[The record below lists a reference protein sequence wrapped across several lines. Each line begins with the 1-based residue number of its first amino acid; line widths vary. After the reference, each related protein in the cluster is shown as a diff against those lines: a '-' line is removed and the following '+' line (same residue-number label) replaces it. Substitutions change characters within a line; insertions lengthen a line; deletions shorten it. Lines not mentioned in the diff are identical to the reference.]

1 MKTIKTIILTV
12 VVAVAALAS
21 VSAEKVKGYH
31 VDFGKQTVEYGVFD
45 LDTLSRG
52 SIFTEGKQKVVNS
65 KGEVVKVKE
74 GTFQVYRRDGKLC
87 KDFYEGK
94 TSKELMLDRVRGCID
109 FSVICYGNM
118 RRKSGKEVADHWF
131 IVSGQKE
138 QLAKWIEVY
147 NFFALTK

>member
-45 LDTLSRG
+45 LDTPFLG
-52 SIFTEGKQKVVNS
+52 SIFTEGKQRVVNS
-65 KGEVVKVKE
+65 KGEVTKVKK
-74 GTFQVYRRDGKLC
+74 GTFQVYRKGEKLC

-94 TSKELMLDRVRGCID
+94 NPKELMLDRVKGLID
-109 FSVICYGNM
+109 FKVKVYGDM
-118 RRKSGKEVADHWF
+118 RRKSGREAADHWL
-131 IVSGQKE
+131 IVSGSKE
-138 QLAKWIEVY
+138 ELDKWILIY
-147 NFFALTK
+147 NKWF